1 MLSILDPNTV
11 PQNYHSI
18 LKKYT
23 SKGFRVL
30 SIGSAEIPAHFKSLS
45 RVELEANLHF
55 DGFEVF

>member
-1 MLSILDPNTV
+1 MLSIFDPNTV
-11 PQNYHSI
+11 PHNYHSM

-30 SIGSAEIPAHFKSLS
+30 AIGSAEVPVHFKTLP